1 MINRIF
7 IQHPHSVNE
16 TYLEHLWFALK
27 FAALLSC
34 AATAALIHAF
44 IPAMSKKTAIPLNR
58 TCDHIVDQAV
68 LIPDTFFFKRVRKFS
83 VIDFLKYL

>member
-1 MINRIF
+1 MINRFF
-7 IQHPHSVNE
+7 IQRPQSVNE

-44 IPAMSKKTAIPLNR
+44 IPAMYEKTASTIIAKLYARTHNR
-58 TCDHIVDQAV
+58 GA
-68 LIPDTFFFKRVRKFS
+68 
-83 VIDFLKYL
+83 

>member
-44 IPAMSKKTAIPLNR
+44 IPAMCKKTASTIIAKLYTRTHNR
-58 TCDHIVDQAV
+58 GA
-68 LIPDTFFFKRVRKFS
+68 
-83 VIDFLKYL
+83 